1 MGKIGV
7 ALSGGGIK
15 SFSQLPLLKK
25 IKQDGINIDV
35 ISGTSMGAVIAGLY
49 ACGIDLEEISKII
62 LRVESEMVTK
72 RVFRRPSHKLLPFAK
87 EKIQGGFVDGSF
99 LETLL
104 EDILKEYNID
114 KITDVL
120 IPLAITSVDIISG
133 DLVVFVSHP
142 HLFDGEQREWRVISD
157 ISLAKAIT
165 ASCSFPMVISAM
177 PFEKMMLVDGGVRMN
192 LPTTPLK
199 AYHADKIIAITMHS
213 TLESDQVAGLMQT
226 ATRLVDIMRMEMDEL
241 YLMDADI
248 QLNVPLDDVQ
258 IFDLGKG
265 KQTIEIGSKIALES
279 SPSIKRLMDKKPWY
293 KKFLGR

>member
-1 MGKIGV
+1 
-7 ALSGGGIK
+7 
-15 SFSQLPLLKK
+15 
-25 IKQDGINIDV
+25 
-35 ISGTSMGAVIAGLY
+35 
-49 ACGIDLEEISKII
+49 
-62 LRVESEMVTK
+62 
-72 RVFRRPSHKLLPFAK
+72 
-87 EKIQGGFVDGSF
+87 
-99 LETLL
+99 
-104 EDILKEYNID
+104 
-114 KITDVL
+114 
-120 IPLAITSVDIISG
+120 
-133 DLVVFVSHP
+133 
-142 HLFDGEQREWRVISD
+142 
-157 ISLAKAIT
+157 
-165 ASCSFPMVISAM
+165 
-177 PFEKMMLVDGGVRMN
+177 MMLVDGGVRMN